1 MKLLGIISDFF
12 LQKDF
17 TRKKAYKMSYIVN
30 EAIRDNFQT
39 HYFFYEQILY
49 TKKHKKQTS
58 E

>member
-17 TRKKAYKMSYIVN
+17 TLKKAHKMSSIVN

-39 HYFFYEQILY
+39 YYFFYEEFLY
-49 TKKHKKQTS
+49 AKKHKKQAS
-58 E
+58 K

>member
-17 TRKKAYKMSYIVN
+17 TRKKASKMSYIVN

-39 HYFFYEQILY
+39 HYYFL
-49 TKKHKKQTS
+49 
-58 E
+58 